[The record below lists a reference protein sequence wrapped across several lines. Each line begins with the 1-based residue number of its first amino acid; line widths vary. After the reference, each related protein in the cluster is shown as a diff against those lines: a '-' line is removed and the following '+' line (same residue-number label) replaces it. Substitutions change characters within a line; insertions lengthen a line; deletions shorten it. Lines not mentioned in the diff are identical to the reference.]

1 MLVRK
6 HVWVSGRVQ
15 GVWFR
20 QTCAERAGR
29 LHVAGWV
36 RNCPDGRVEAVF
48 EGDSTAVADMAAWC
62 QHGPEGALVTDVVVT
77 EEPPRGLT
85 DFRVGSAG

>member
-1 MLVRK
+1 VLVRK

-20 QTCAERAGR
+20 HACAERARR

-48 EGDSTAVADMAAWC
+48 EGDGAAVAEMAAWC
-62 QHGPEGALVTDVVVT
+62 QHGPERARVTDVVET
-77 EEPPRGLT
+77 EEPPRGLA
-85 DFRVGSAG
+85 DFRVDGGG